1 MSTTQTATA
10 DVRPDGHATIGAPEQ
25 PSARPAD
32 GTPGPGGA
40 RRPTPLRRNLRFQTL
55 WVGTTA
61 STLGVSVAD
70 VAYPLA
76 ILAITRSPAMA
87 GLFAAVQVIGMLVA
101 GLPAGSL
108 ADRYDRRTI
117 VIVTEAAR
125 ASVTAAVVV
134 ALITGWLSLPVL
146 LAAAVLLGMGQAV
159 KGAASILLLRSVV
172 PPEQLTRALTQ
183 DEVRMNGAALAGP
196 AIGGALYGV
205 HALSHALPFVFTAA
219 GFLIALAGAALMK
232 IMPGGTEDS
241 TKAEPAGHPRSGPS
255 AAETDGMLAGIR
267 MLWGQPVL
275 RATTLLIMFVNTIGA
290 GLELVIIVILRHQA
304 VSSPAIGLALGV
316 GAAGGLAG
324 APLVKVL
331 HRLRPGVLLLA
342 LCMLDVLVLALLAVP
357 FGPWWVAGLLFTIM
371 LGVPAIRVLADILV
385 IRQTPPEQRGRTVA
399 ALMTLIGLGMPAGLA
414 GCGLLLQYLPAQ
426 VAMLILAGTEAIG
439 VAYGATR
446 RELRRAQWPA
456 EHTA

>member
-1 MSTTQTATA
+1 MSTTQTTTA
-10 DVRPDGHATIGAPEQ
+10 DVRPVGRATAGATDQ
-25 PSARPAD
+25 PGARPD
-32 GTPGPGGA
+32 GTPDPIKP
-40 RRPTPLRRNLRFQTL
+40 RPLRRNLRFQTL
-55 WVGTTA
+55 WAGTTA
-61 STLGVSVAD
+61 STLGVSAAD

-87 GLFAAVQVIGMLVA
+87 GLFAAVQAVGMLVA

-108 ADRYDRRTI
+108 SDRYDRRTI

-125 ASVTAAVVV
+125 ASVTAGVVV

-146 LAAAVLLGMGQAV
+146 LVAAALLGMGQAV
-159 KGAASILLLRSVV
+159 KGAASLLLLRSAV
-172 PPEQLTRALTQ
+172 PPEQLTQALTQ

-205 HALSHALPFVFTAA
+205 HTLSHALPFLFTAA

-232 IMPGGTEDS
+232 IMPGGTEDRAQ
-241 TKAEPAGHPRSGPS
+241 AEPAGHPSRGAS
-255 AAETDGMLAGIR
+255 AAETGGMLAGIR
-267 MLWGQPVL
+267 MLWGQPML

-331 HRLRPGVLLLA
+331 HRLRPGVLMLA
-342 LCMLDVLVLALLAVP
+342 VCTLDVLILALLAVP
-357 FGPWWVAGLLFTIM
+357 FGPWWVAGLLFTVM
-371 LGVPAIRVLADILV
+371 LGVPAIRVLSDILV

-399 ALMTLIGLGMPAGLA
+399 ALMTLIGLGIPAGVA

-446 RELRRAQWPA
+446 RELRRAEWPT
-456 EHTA
+456 EHAA